1 MHGKNELPEKVVS
14 PWYVLMNLLLEP
26 MPIMIWLAIVIE
38 AVIAKWMDM
47 TILLGI
53 QIANASIAFYET
65 TKAGNAVAALKAS
78 LKPEA
83 TVKRDGKWRTLDAA
97 LVVPG
102 DVVLLATGSAV
113 PADCRINEGN
123 IEVDQA
129 ALTGES
135 LPVSM
140 FKVKGLGHLLQPLP
154 SSSSTASPPP
164 RCPLPPP
171 PPPGR
176 RLPDGQHGGARRGGG
191 HRGIHGRQ
199 HLLRPHRLPPPGA
212 AAAAARLASSA
223 PPRSLPHPVCFSF
236 LRDRRQNDSEPSNL
250 QNMLMD
256 IMIVLVRH
264 HRSFCHRIR
273 PPSSIPPSSPDHCLP
288 RRAPSPARWWY
299 L

>member
-1 MHGKNELPEKVVS
+1 MAAGHFGSSAGLHTLGNGAFTFSTGLTSDECEYLLRMHGKNELPEKVVS

-164 RCPLPPP
+164 VVLCPT
-171 PPPGR
+171 
-176 RLPDGQHGGARRGGG
+176 
-191 HRGIHGRQ
+191 
-199 HLLRPHRLPPPGA
+199 
-212 AAAAARLASSA
+212 SS
-223 PPRSLPHPVCFSF
+223 
-236 LRDRRQNDSEPSNL
+236 
-250 QNMLMD
+250 
-256 IMIVLVRH
+256 
-264 HRSFCHRIR
+264 
-273 PPSSIPPSSPDHCLP
+273 
-288 RRAPSPARWWY
+288 RATPA
-299 L
+299 